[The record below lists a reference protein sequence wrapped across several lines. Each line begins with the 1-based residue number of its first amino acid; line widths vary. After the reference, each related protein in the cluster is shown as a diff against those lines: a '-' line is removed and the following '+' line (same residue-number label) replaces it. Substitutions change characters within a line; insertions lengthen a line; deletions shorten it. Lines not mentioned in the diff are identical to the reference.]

1 MTLDILSSITWDP
14 GFKGLLTV
22 AVAVIILCGSV
33 ALILGTN
40 SGARLGFLIAL
51 TGLFGWFLVMGIV
64 WSLYGIGYKGPA
76 PTWKVADTAVG
87 NPAASKIG
95 VADSLPLPSDLP
107 DPDKERTRTPELIKE
122 FPATAP
128 KAPTLGDL
136 ISVDAPL
143 AKEINAKVGPWKM
156 LETSNKYTGETQSVV
171 SEALGPD
178 DQNLFPN
185 GAADYVVLDTFV
197 TGGKTGRTDNSI
209 IGRIKYKFTSAVQF
223 NNKNLYAAVMVQP
236 IIPQVTKPGQAPPLP
251 IADKDAPVYTIIL
264 ERDRGA
270 LRLPSISFTIFSGL
284 VFGVLSFMLHNRDKL
299 AATQRAAAAPAAGA
313 GA

>member
-1 MTLDILSSITWDP
+1 MMLEVLSSITWDP

-51 TGLFGWFLVMGIV
+51 TGLFGWFLVMGII
-64 WSLYGIGYKGPA
+64 WSIYGIGYKGPA
-76 PTWKVADTAVG
+76 PTWKLVDTT
-87 NPAASKIG
+87 IG
-95 VADSLPLPSDLP
+95 APSGSSVKVADSLPLPSDLP
-107 DPDKERTRTPELIKE
+107 DPAKERTRTPELIKE
-122 FPATAP
+122 FPPEAP

-136 ISVDAPL
+136 ISLDAPL
-143 AKEINAKVGPWKM
+143 KKQINDRVGPWKM

-178 DQNLFPN
+178 DQNLFAD
-185 GAADYVVLDTFV
+185 GAAGYVVLDTYV
-197 TGGKTGRTDNSI
+197 TGGKTGRTDDSI
-209 IGRIKYKFTSAVQF
+209 IGRIKYKFTSAVEF
-223 NNKNLYAAVMVQP
+223 NNKNLYAAVQIQP

-251 IADKDAPVYTIIL
+251 IADPDAPVYTVIL

-270 LRLPSISFTIFSGL
+270 LRLPSISFTIFSGI
-284 VFGVLSFMLHNRDKL
+284 VFAVSASMLHRRDTL
-299 AATQRAAAAPAAGA
+299 AATQRSAVATAGA